1 METHKDNDRAA
12 LGGCSSAAPGY
23 AFPMMPTQEL
33 WERGMTIEC
42 GMTLREYYA
51 GQAMCGLRVGDWSE
65 CKDAAKWCFDMADAM
80 MAARHNEKLTCSA
93 PSGGATD
100 PKL

>member
-1 METHKDNDRAA
+1 MSDIKPTPSEPH
-12 LGGCSSAAPGY
+12 Y
-23 AFPMMPTQEL
+23 AFPIMPTQEL

-51 GQAMCGLRVGDWSE
+51 GQAMCALRVGEWSE

-80 MAARHNEKLTCSA
+80 MVESQKIQDQQPT
-93 PSGGATD
+93 
-100 PKL
+100 